1 MVGVA
6 PGDQGEEEGDVYLD
20 APAESIFICEETRA
34 AKRAITSGDS
44 KSTEAGESVDVVC
57 VTDTVGCPS
66 VSSDVVSSCVSSGK
80 SASVEMLLNRALSG
94 EGRLDGVRKER
105 ELSVNCL

>member
-1 MVGVA
+1 MSRGTLSVSLVGVA

-44 KSTEAGESVDVVC
+44 KSTETGESVDVVC

-66 VSSDVVSSCVSSGK
+66 VSLDVVSS
-80 SASVEMLLNRALSG
+80 
-94 EGRLDGVRKER
+94 
-105 ELSVNCL
+105 